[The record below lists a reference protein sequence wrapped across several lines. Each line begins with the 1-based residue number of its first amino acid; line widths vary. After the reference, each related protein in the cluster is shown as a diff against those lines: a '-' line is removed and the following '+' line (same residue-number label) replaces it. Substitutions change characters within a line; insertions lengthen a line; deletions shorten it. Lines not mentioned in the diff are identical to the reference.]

1 MMAAH
6 IAWRLVR
13 RAAVNLW
20 RAPLPSLVSVLTIA
34 LALFLGAS
42 FAVGLLSAR
51 RLLQGWGAEPS
62 VTLYLDRATTDEE
75 AKALAGRIGETEQT
89 QSVRYVDR
97 AQALQ
102 RLRTELGDLGS
113 ALDGLPENPLPP
125 SVEVV
130 PAGSPGP
137 NEVRAL
143 ASRLGKLSHVVEVD
157 YGREWLDRIE
167 ALGRAMRN
175 FGSGALALVLTAAL
189 LVVANTIRLAVYARR
204 DEIEI
209 MKLVGATN
217 AYVRT
222 PFLLEGMLQG
232 LAGALLA
239 MVGLELVQRLV
250 IPRAAAA
257 FSFAAGAAAPH
268 LAAAHL
274 GILAGAGAVV
284 GLLGSYLAVARFLRA

>member
-1 MMAAH
+1 MMAH
-6 IAWRLVR
+6 IAWRHVR

-20 RAPLPSLVSVLTIA
+20 RAPLPSLVSVLTIG

-42 FAVGLLSAR
+42 FAVGVLSAR
-51 RLLQGWGAEPS
+51 KLLQGWGAEPS
-62 VTLYLDRATTDEE
+62 ITLYLDRAVTDEE
-75 AKALAGRIGETEQT
+75 AKALADRIVAAEHA
-89 QSVRYVDR
+89 QSVRYVDQ
-97 AQALQ
+97 AQAMQ
-102 RLRTELGDLGS
+102 RLKTELGDLGG

-125 SVEVV
+125 SLEVV
-130 PAGSPGP
+130 PDGSPGP
-137 NEVRAL
+137 AEVRAL
-143 ASRLGKLSHVVEVD
+143 AGRLGQMSHVVDVD

-175 FGSGALALVLTAAL
+175 FGSGALALVLAAAL

-222 PFLLEGMLQG
+222 PFLLEGVLQG
-232 LAGALLA
+232 LAGAILA
-239 MVGLELVQRLV
+239 VLGLEIVQRVV
-250 IPRAAAA
+250 IPQAAAA

-268 LAAAHL
+268 LLAAHF
-274 GILAGAGAVV
+274 GILLGAGAVV

>member
-42 FAVGLLSAR
+42 FAVGVLSAR

-62 VTLYLDRATTDEE
+62 VTVYLDRSTTDDE
-75 AKALAGRIGETEQT
+75 ARALAGRIAETERT
-89 QSVRYVDR
+89 ESVRYVDR
-97 AQALQ
+97 AQAMQ
-102 RLRTELGDLGS
+102 RLRTELGNLGS

-125 SVEVV
+125 SLEVI

-137 NEVRAL
+137 TEVRAI
-143 ASRLGKLSHVVEVD
+143 ATRVGKLSHVVEVD

-167 ALGRAMRN
+167 ALGLAMRN
-175 FGSGALALVLTAAL
+175 FGSGALALVLAAAL

-239 MVGLELVQRLV
+239 VVGLEIVQRIV

-268 LAAAHL
+268 LAPAHF

-284 GLLGSYLAVARFLRA
+284 GFLGSYLAVARFLRA

>member
-62 VTLYLDRATTDEE
+62 VTLYLDRATTDDE
-75 AKALAGRIGETEQT
+75 AKALAGRVAETEQT

-125 SVEVV
+125 SLEVI

-137 NEVRAL
+137 NEVRAM

-239 MVGLELVQRLV
+239 VVGLEIVQQVV

-268 LAAAHL
+268 LAVAHL

>member
-42 FAVGLLSAR
+42 FAVGVLSAR

-62 VTLYLDRATTDEE
+62 VTLYLDRSTSDDE
-75 AKALAGRIGETEQT
+75 AKALAGRIAETERT
-89 QSVRYVDR
+89 ESVRYVDR

-125 SVEVV
+125 SVEVI

-143 ASRLGKLSHVVEVD
+143 ASRLGQLSHVVEVN

-167 ALGRAMRN
+167 VLGRSMRN

-239 MVGLELVQRLV
+239 VVGLEIVQRLV

-268 LAAAHL
+268 LAVAHF

>member
-20 RAPLPSLVSVLTIA
+20 RAPLPSLVSVLTIG

-62 VTLYLDRATTDEE
+62 VTLYLDRSTTDDE
-75 AKALAGRIGETEQT
+75 ARALAGRIAGSERIEN
-89 QSVRYVDR
+89 VRYVDR

-130 PAGSPGP
+130 PAGSIGP
-137 NEVRAL
+137 SEVRAL

-175 FGSGALALVLTAAL
+175 FGSGALALVLAAAL

-239 MVGLELVQRLV
+239 VVGLEIVQFLV

-268 LAAAHL
+268 LAAAHF

>member
-20 RAPLPSLVSVLTIA
+20 RAPLPSLVSVLTIG

-125 SVEVV
+125 SVEVI

-239 MVGLELVQRLV
+239 VVGLEMVQRLV

-268 LAAAHL
+268 LAVAHL

>member
-42 FAVGLLSAR
+42 FVVGVLSAR
-51 RLLQGWGAEPS
+51 RLLRGWGAEPS
-62 VTLYLDRATTDEE
+62 VTLYLDRSTTDEE
-75 AKALAGRIGETEQT
+75 ARALAGRIAETERT
-89 QSVRYVDR
+89 EKVRYVDR

-102 RLRTELGDLGS
+102 HLRTELGDLGT

-125 SVEVV
+125 SLEVT
-130 PAGSPGP
+130 PAGSHGP
-137 NEVRAL
+137 AEVRAL
-143 ASRLGKLSHVVEVD
+143 ASRLGRLSHVVEVD

-167 ALGRAMRN
+167 ALGLAMRN

-239 MVGLELVQRLV
+239 VIGLEIVQRLV

-268 LAAAHL
+268 IATAHF

>member
-62 VTLYLDRATTDEE
+62 VTIYLDRATTDEE
-75 AKALAGRIGETEQT
+75 ARALAGRIAETERT
-89 QSVRYVDR
+89 ESVRYVDR

-102 RLRTELGDLGS
+102 RLRTELGDLKS

-125 SVEVV
+125 SLEVI

-137 NEVRAL
+137 TEVRAL
-143 ASRLGKLSHVVEVD
+143 ASRVGRLSHVVEVD

-167 ALGRAMRN
+167 ALGLAMRN
-175 FGSGALALVLTAAL
+175 FGSGTLAVVLAAAL

-222 PFLLEGMLQG
+222 PFLLEGVLQG

-239 MVGLELVQRLV
+239 VVGLEMVQRLV

-257 FSFAAGAAAPH
+257 FSFAAGAATPH
-268 LAAAHL
+268 LVPAHF
-274 GILAGAGAVV
+274 GILLGAGAVV

>member
-20 RAPLPSLVSVLTIA
+20 RAPLPSLVSVLTIG

-42 FAVGLLSAR
+42 FAVGVLSAR
-51 RLLQGWGAEPS
+51 RLLQGWGAQPS
-62 VTLYLDRATTDEE
+62 VTVYLDRATTDDE
-75 AKALAGRIGETEQT
+75 ARALAGRILDTEHAAN
-89 QSVRYVDR
+89 VRYVDR

-125 SVEVV
+125 SLEVV
-130 PAGSPGP
+130 PASSPGP
-137 NEVRAL
+137 SEIRAL

-175 FGSGALALVLTAAL
+175 FGSGALALVLAAAL

-209 MKLVGATN
+209 MKLVGATDR
-217 AYVRT
+217 YVRT

-232 LAGALLA
+232 LAGAILA
-239 MVGLELVQRLV
+239 VAGLEAVQQLV

-268 LAAAHL
+268 LVVAHFA
-274 GILAGAGAVV
+274 ILAGAGAVV